1 MSNREN
7 KEIFKEINNNG
18 RNIKLI
24 IDFSQLTIRYTFAQ
38 AKELAKE
45 NFKNWNMLKHTILNG
60 VIQFK
65 KRLPKNTEVIFACDT
80 KVDKK
85 YWRHDVFPNYKV
97 KRKSS
102 QGEVPIDIM
111 FNEIKYLEHK
121 IKELFP
127 WKVIRVGKCEADD
140 IIGVIV
146 NNFKRD
152 NTVIYSSDRDF
163 FNLVKN
169 QNCYMYDPM
178 KKIFIEQSKE
188 GYNPQK
194 YGFHHILTGD
204 KGDGIPNIK
213 SDINTFA
220 EGTRQT
226 PIRKAKINDL
236 YYVFK
241 EEGEEKMLEQLSN
254 DEVKRYLQNKQLIDL
269 TQIPQDLQDEI
280 MNVYE
285 KAKPNTNQN
294 ELWKWLMQNNFKVI
308 SENFQ
313 DIWN

>member
-1 MSNREN
+1 
-7 KEIFKEINNNG
+7 
-18 RNIKLI
+18 
-24 IDFSQLTIRYTFAQ
+24 
-38 AKELAKE
+38 
-45 NFKNWNMLKHTILNG
+45 
-60 VIQFK
+60 
-65 KRLPKNTEVIFACDT
+65 
-80 KVDKK
+80 
-85 YWRHDVFPNYKV
+85 
-97 KRKSS
+97 
-102 QGEVPIDIM
+102 
-111 FNEIKYLEHK
+111 
-121 IKELFP
+121 
-127 WKVIRVGKCEADD
+127 
-140 IIGVIV
+140 
-146 NNFKRD
+146 
-152 NTVIYSSDRDF
+152 
-163 FNLVKN
+163 
-169 QNCYMYDPM
+169 MYDPM